1 MSFHTMSQRV
11 PAFVLLACGLIV
23 LASCKKSPPPNVAA
37 TVNGRSITY
46 ADLDKQYA
54 AAQLPQ
60 PRAGG
65 GAGEGED
72 SVAVTRLEVLR
83 TLIDNEI
90 MLQRAEKLG
99 LMAQE
104 ADVDAKLNELK
115 APYTQ
120 EEFQKHLAERKITAE
135 ELKTQI
141 RRDLS
146 VQRLFNKEITSHIS
160 ISDKDVADAYNA
172 NRDGFNLAEPQL
184 HIAQL
189 LVTAN
194 PDPNIR
200 NLKAD
205 KAQTAD
211 QAKRKI
217 QMLAARLK
225 QNSEDFAM
233 LAQNYSEDPESAANG
248 GDIGFIPESAMEKA
262 DVELRKVVMLLQPG
276 QVSQVI
282 STPGAYRIFKLI
294 SREPAGQ
301 RELNDPRVQQTI
313 REGLLGRKD
322 SLYKAAYY
330 EAARNEAKIT
340 NYYVASILE
349 KMRAAK

>member
-1 MSFHTMSQRV
+1 MSYHTMSQRV
-11 PAFVLLACGLIV
+11 PAFVLLACGLIT
-23 LASCKKSPPPNVAA
+23 LAACKKSPPPNVAA

-46 ADLDKQYA
+46 ADLDRQYA

-60 PRAGG
+60 PQAGTG
-65 GAGEGED
+65 GASEGED

-120 EEFQKHLAERKITAE
+120 EEFQKRLADRKITAE

-146 VQRLFNKEITSHIS
+146 VQRLFNKEITSHIT
-160 ISDKDVADAYNA
+160 ITDKDVADAYNA

-189 LVTAN
+189 LVTPN
-194 PDPNIR
+194 PDPNVR

-205 KAQTAD
+205 KAQNAE
-211 QAKRKI
+211 QAKKKI

-225 QNSEDFAM
+225 QGDDFAM

-262 DVELRKVVMLLQPG
+262 DVELRKVVMQLQPG
-276 QVSQVI
+276 QVSAI
-282 STPGAYRIFKLI
+282 IPMPGGYRIFKVI

-313 REGLLGRKD
+313 REGLLNRKD
-322 SLYKAAYY
+322 ALYRAAYY

-349 KMRAAK
+349 KMRASK